1 MNLLT
6 KMREV
11 NDLTPSEQHIVNY
24 IFDNLNEILNIG
36 IVELA
41 DCTFTSTA
49 TVKRLCK
56 KLGKESYIDFRLEL
70 SYELMRYNQN
80 SILKTAQTPVDRYDS
95 LDDIIVK
102 VANQN
107 AKSILDTIS
116 TNTTENINA
125 VVSAMAQAKRI
136 DFYGMG
142 PSHVVALD
150 AQIKCMRL
158 GIPSSAFSDRISMM
172 LNAKAFTENSLA
184 FIISYTGTTSE
195 PLEVARELVRVG
207 TSTVSLTSTKP
218 NQLVELCAYNL
229 YVDASESW
237 NRLGGMSSRIST
249 LNLIDILFTA
259 LINSDYQKFTHN
271 MSKNLVNNV
280 FDANQ

>member
-11 NDLTPSEQHIVNY
+11 KDLTPSERHIVEY
-24 IFDNLNEILNIG
+24 IFANLNEIVNIG

-41 DCTFTSTA
+41 ERTCTSTA

-56 KLGKESYIDFRLEL
+56 KVGKESYIDFRLEL
-70 SYELMRYNQN
+70 SFELMRYNQN

-95 LDDIIVK
+95 LDDIVAK

-107 AKSILDTIS
+107 AKSILDTMS
-116 TNTTENINA
+116 TNTSENVAA
-125 VVSAMAQAKRI
+125 VVAAMAKAKRI

-158 GIPSSAFSDRISMM
+158 SIPSSAFGDRISMM
-172 LNAKAFTENSLA
+172 LNAKAFHDDTLA
-184 FIISYTGTTSE
+184 FIISYTGKTTE
-195 PLEVARELVRVG
+195 MLEVARELVRVG
-207 TSTVSLTSTKP
+207 SSTVSITSVKP
-218 NQLVELCAYNL
+218 NDLVDLCTYNL
-229 YVDASESW
+229 FVDSTESW

-259 LINSDYQKFTHN
+259 LINSDYQKYAQN
-271 MSKNLVNNV
+271 MSKNMVNNV
-280 FDANQ
+280 SRSN

>member
-11 NDLTPSEQHIVNY
+11 KDLTPSEKHIVEY
-24 IFDNLNEILNIG
+24 IFANLNEIVNIG

-41 DCTFTSTA
+41 ELTCTSTA
-49 TVKRLCK
+49 TVMRLCK
-56 KLGKESYIDFRLEL
+56 KVSKESYIDFRMEL

-80 SILKTAQTPVDRYDS
+80 SILKTAQTPVDQYDS
-95 LDDIIVK
+95 LDDIVVK

-116 TNTTENINA
+116 TNTTENIAA
-125 VVSAMAQAKRI
+125 VVTAMAQAKRI

-142 PSHVVALD
+142 PSHIVALD

-158 GIPSSAFSDRISMM
+158 SIPSGAFSDRISMM
-172 LNAKAFTENSLA
+172 LNAKAYTEDALA
-184 FIISYTGTTSE
+184 FIISYTGKTTE
-195 PLEVARELVRVG
+195 MLEVARELVRVG
-207 TSTVSLTSTKP
+207 SSTVSITSVKS
-218 NQLVELCAYNL
+218 NDLVELCTYNL
-229 YVDASESW
+229 FVDSTESW

-259 LINSDYQKFTHN
+259 LINSDYPKFTRN
-271 MSKNLVNNV
+271 MSKNMVNNV
-280 FDANQ
+280 SRSN

>member
-6 KMREV
+6 RMRGV
-11 NDLTPSEQHIVNY
+11 KDLTPSEKHIVDY
-24 IFDNLNEILNIG
+24 IFANLNEILNIG

-41 DCTFTSTA
+41 ELTCTSTA
-49 TVKRLCK
+49 TVMRLCK
-56 KLGKESYIDFRLEL
+56 KVGKESYIDFRHEL
-70 SYELMRYNQN
+70 SYELMRYNKN

-95 LDDIIVK
+95 LSDIVNK

-116 TNTTENINA
+116 TNTPENIAA
-125 VVSAMAQAKRI
+125 VVAAMAQAKRI

-150 AQIKCMRL
+150 AKIKCMRL
-158 GIPSSAFSDRISMM
+158 GIPSNAEGDRVSMM
-172 LNAKAFTENSLA
+172 LNAKAYTDETLA
-184 FIISYTGTTSE
+184 FIISYTGSTTE
-195 PLEVARELVRVG
+195 MLEVAMELTKAG
-207 TSTVSLTSTKP
+207 TASVSLTSVKQNDLTALCTY
-218 NQLVELCAYNL
+218 QLF
-229 YVDASESW
+229 VDSTESW

-259 LINSDYQKFTHN
+259 LINSDYQKYTHN

-280 FDANQ
+280 ARSK

>member
-11 NDLTPSEQHIVNY
+11 KDLTPSEQHIVAY
-24 IFDNLNEILNIG
+24 IFANLNDIVNIG

-41 DCTFTSTA
+41 ELTSTSTA

-56 KLGKESYIDFRLEL
+56 KVGMASYIDFRLEL
-70 SYELMRYNQN
+70 SYELMRYNQK

-95 LDDIIVK
+95 LVDIVAK
-102 VANQN
+102 VSNQN

-116 TNTTENINA
+116 TNTTENILA
-125 VVSAMAQAKRI
+125 VVASMSKAKRI

-158 GIPSSAFSDRISMM
+158 SIPSGAFGDRISMM
-172 LNAKAFTENSLA
+172 LNAKAYQDETLA
-184 FIISYTGTTSE
+184 FIISYTGKTTE
-195 PLEVARELVRVG
+195 MLDIARELVRVG
-207 TSTVSLTSTKP
+207 SSTVSITSVKP
-218 NQLVELCAYNL
+218 NDLVELCQYNL
-229 YVDASESW
+229 FVDSTESW

-259 LINSDYQKFTHN
+259 LINSDYQKYSQN
-271 MSKNLVNNV
+271 MSRNMVNNESRSS
-280 FDANQ
+280 

>member
-1 MNLLT
+1 
-6 KMREV
+6 MREV
-11 NDLTPSEQHIVNY
+11 DGLTPSEQHIVDY
-24 IFDNLNEILNIG
+24 IFEKLNEILNIG

-125 VVSAMAQAKRI
+125 VVTAMAQAKRI

-158 GIPSSAFSDRISMM
+158 GIPSSAFSDRVSMM
-172 LNAKAFTENSLA
+172 LNAKAFTDNTLA
-184 FIISYTGTTSE
+184 FMISYTGTTSE
-195 PLEVARELVRVG
+195 ILEVARELVRVG
-207 TSTVSLTSTKP
+207 SDTVSLTSAKP

-229 YVDASESW
+229 YVDSSESW

-259 LINSDYQKFTHN
+259 LINSDYQKFNHS

-280 FDANQ
+280 SNANL

>member
-11 NDLTPSEQHIVNY
+11 KDLTPSEKHIVEY
-24 IFDNLNEILNIG
+24 IFANLNEIVNIG

-41 DCTFTSTA
+41 ELTCTSTA
-49 TVKRLCK
+49 TVMRLCK
-56 KLGKESYIDFRLEL
+56 KVGKESYIDFRMEL

-80 SILKTAQTPVDRYDS
+80 SILKTAQTPVDQYDS
-95 LDDIIVK
+95 LDDIVAK

-116 TNTTENINA
+116 TNTTENIAA
-125 VVSAMAQAKRI
+125 VVTAMAQAKRI

-142 PSHVVALD
+142 PSHIVALD

-158 GIPSSAFSDRISMM
+158 SIPSGAFSDRISMM
-172 LNAKAFTENSLA
+172 MNAKAYTEDALA
-184 FIISYTGTTSE
+184 FIISYTGKTTE
-195 PLEVARELVRVG
+195 MLEVARELLRVG
-207 TSTVSLTSTKP
+207 SSTVSITSVKS
-218 NQLVELCAYNL
+218 NDLVELCTYNL
-229 YVDASESW
+229 FVDSTESW

-259 LINSDYQKFTHN
+259 LINSDYPKFTRN
-271 MSKNLVNNV
+271 MSKNMVNNV
-280 FDANQ
+280 SGSN

>member
-11 NDLTPSEQHIVNY
+11 KDLTPSEKHIVEY
-24 IFDNLNEILNIG
+24 IFANLNEIVNIG

-41 DCTFTSTA
+41 ELTCTSTA
-49 TVKRLCK
+49 TVMRLCK
-56 KLGKESYIDFRLEL
+56 KVGKESYIDFRLEL

-80 SILKTAQTPVDRYDS
+80 SILKTAQTPVDQYDS
-95 LDDIIVK
+95 LDDIVTK

-116 TNTTENINA
+116 TNTSENVAA
-125 VVSAMAQAKRI
+125 VVAAMVNAKRI

-142 PSHVVALD
+142 PSHIVALD

-172 LNAKAFTENSLA
+172 MNAKAYTEDTLA
-184 FIISYTGTTSE
+184 FIISYTGKTT
-195 PLEVARELVRVG
+195 
-207 TSTVSLTSTKP
+207 
-218 NQLVELCAYNL
+218 
-229 YVDASESW
+229 
-237 NRLGGMSSRIST
+237 
-249 LNLIDILFTA
+249 
-259 LINSDYQKFTHN
+259 
-271 MSKNLVNNV
+271 
-280 FDANQ
+280 

>member
-11 NDLTPSEQHIVNY
+11 KDLTPSEQHIVAY
-24 IFDNLNEILNIG
+24 IFANLNDITNIG

-41 DCTFTSTA
+41 ELTSTSTA

-56 KLGKESYIDFRLEL
+56 KVGKDSYIDFRLEL
-70 SYELMRYNQN
+70 SYELMRYNQK

-95 LDDIIVK
+95 LEDIVAK
-102 VANQN
+102 VSNQN

-116 TNTTENINA
+116 TNTTENILA
-125 VVSAMAQAKRI
+125 VVASMSKAKRI

-158 GIPSSAFSDRISMM
+158 SIPSGAFGDRISMM
-172 LNAKAFTENSLA
+172 LNAKAYRDDTLA
-184 FIISYTGTTSE
+184 FIISYTGKTTE
-195 PLEVARELVRVG
+195 MLDIARELVRVG
-207 TSTVSLTSTKP
+207 SSTVSITSVKP
-218 NQLVELCAYNL
+218 NDLVELCQHNL
-229 YVDASESW
+229 FVDSTESW

-259 LINSDYQKFTHN
+259 LINSDYQKYSQN
-271 MSKNLVNNV
+271 MSRNMVNNV
-280 FDANQ
+280 SRSS

>member
-6 KMREV
+6 RMRGV
-11 NDLTPSEQHIVNY
+11 KDLTPSEKHIVDY
-24 IFDNLNEILNIG
+24 IFANLNEILNIG

-41 DCTFTSTA
+41 ELTCTSTA
-49 TVKRLCK
+49 TVMRLCK
-56 KLGKESYIDFRLEL
+56 KVGKESYIDFRHEL
-70 SYELMRYNQN
+70 SYELMRYNKN

-95 LDDIIVK
+95 LSDIVNK

-116 TNTTENINA
+116 TNTPENIAA
-125 VVSAMAQAKRI
+125 VVAAMAQAKRI

-150 AQIKCMRL
+150 AKIKCMRL
-158 GIPSSAFSDRISMM
+158 GIPSSAEGDRVSMM
-172 LNAKAFTENSLA
+172 LNAKAYTDETLA
-184 FIISYTGTTSE
+184 FIISYTGSTTE
-195 PLEVARELVRVG
+195 MLEVAMELTKAG
-207 TSTVSLTSTKP
+207 TASVSLTSVKQNDLTALCTY
-218 NQLVELCAYNL
+218 QLF
-229 YVDASESW
+229 VDSTESW

-259 LINSDYQKFTHN
+259 LINSDYQKYTHN

-280 FDANQ
+280 ARSK

>member
-1 MNLLT
+1 VNLLT

-11 NDLTPSEQHIVNY
+11 DGLTPSEQHIVDY
-24 IFDNLNEILNIG
+24 IFEKLNEILNIG

-125 VVSAMAQAKRI
+125 VVTAMAQAKRI

-158 GIPSSAFSDRISMM
+158 GIPSSAFSDRVSMM
-172 LNAKAFTENSLA
+172 LNAKAFTDNTLA
-184 FIISYTGTTSE
+184 FMISYTGTTSE
-195 PLEVARELVRVG
+195 ILEVARELVRVG
-207 TSTVSLTSTKP
+207 SDTVSLTSAKP

-229 YVDASESW
+229 YVDSSESW

-259 LINSDYQKFTHN
+259 LINSDYQKFNHS

-280 FDANQ
+280 SNANL

>member
-6 KMREV
+6 RMREV
-11 NDLTPSEQHIVNY
+11 KDLTPSERHIVEY
-24 IFDNLNEILNIG
+24 IFANLNDIVNIG

-41 DCTFTSTA
+41 DLTCTSTA
-49 TVKRLCK
+49 TVNRLCK
-56 KLGKESYIDFRLEL
+56 KVGEESYIDFRLHL
-70 SYELMRYNQN
+70 SHELMLYNQN

-95 LDDIIVK
+95 LDDIVAK

-116 TNTTENINA
+116 TNTTEDIAA
-125 VVSAMAQAKRI
+125 VVAAMAKAKRI

-142 PSHVVALD
+142 PSHIVALD

-158 GIPSSAFSDRISMM
+158 SIPSGAYGDRITMM
-172 LNAKAFTENSLA
+172 MNAKAYTEDTLA
-184 FIISYTGTTSE
+184 FIISYTGKTTE
-195 PLEVARELVRVG
+195 MLDVARELVRVG
-207 TSTVSLTSTKP
+207 SSTVSITSVKQ
-218 NQLVELCAYNL
+218 NELVDLCMYNL
-229 YVDASESW
+229 YVDSTESW

-259 LINSDYQKFTHN
+259 LINSDYPRYTRN
-271 MSKNLVNNV
+271 MNKNMVDNV
-280 FDANQ
+280 VRSG

>member
-6 KMREV
+6 RMREV
-11 NDLTPSEQHIVNY
+11 KDLTPSERHIVDY
-24 IFDNLNEILNIG
+24 IFANLNEILNIG

-41 DCTFTSTA
+41 ELTCTSTA
-49 TVKRLCK
+49 TVMRLCRK
-56 KLGKESYIDFRLEL
+56 VGKDSYIDFRLEL
-70 SYELMRYNQN
+70 SYELMRYNKN

-95 LDDIIVK
+95 LSDIVVK

-116 TNTTENINA
+116 TNTTESISA
-125 VVSAMAQAKRI
+125 VVSAMAKAKRI

-158 GIPSSAFSDRISMM
+158 GIPSSAEGDRISMM
-172 LNAKAFTENSLA
+172 LNAKAYTQDTLA
-184 FIISYTGTTSE
+184 FIISYTGTTTE
-195 PLEVARELVRVG
+195 MLDVAMELTRVG
-207 TSTVSLTSTKP
+207 SSTVSLTSVKP
-218 NQLVELCAYNL
+218 NDLTELCTYKL
-229 YVDASESW
+229 FVDSTESW

-259 LINSDYQKFTHN
+259 LINSDYNKFTHN

-280 FDANQ
+280 SRPK